1 MREERGVVREGM
13 EGGKG
18 SSQRKR
24 GRKETG
30 LLKLKGGV
38 DRGGGGGGR
47 ERKGALDTVDYR
59 EERKSQHLKKNKR
72 W

>member
-1 MREERGVVREGM
+1 MKGGEGCSQGPDG
-13 EGGKG
+13 GGKG
-18 SSQRKR
+18 SRA

-30 LLKLKGGV
+30 LLKSKVGRVFCLP
-38 DRGGGGGGR
+38 GGGG